1 MDQLFEAFGIDWRL
15 LLINAI
21 NFGVLLGGLT
31 YFLYK
36 PITKT
41 LEERRQKVIK
51 GVADAEAAEAA
62 LMEIEGARAQKL
74 AEAGREADDILSK
87 AQKTGTEKGREL
99 VSQAEGSA
107 ARVLAEAQAQ
117 SVELKAQAIQESK
130 EEIAKLIILG
140 IEKTAVNAK

>member
-41 LEERRQKVIK
+41 LEERRQKVLK